1 MLFSLARRAFAIA
14 LIVTLRAPVDH
25 VRAEDRDWTRVFAF
39 EVAQSDAP
47 KQTAPDEAEKILQD
61 SKKQD
66 PETSKEI
73 AECLSQWGPQTQ
85 MTKEEWAASC
95 RRTLRYFPQSP

>member
-1 MLFSLARRAFAIA
+1 MLYSLVQRAFAIA
-14 LIVTLRAPVDH
+14 LIVALGTPGG
-25 VRAEDRDWTRVFAF
+25 RVFAF
-39 EVAQSDAP
+39 ELAQADPP
-47 KQTAPDEAEKILQD
+47 KQAVPDEAEKILQD

-73 AECLSQWGPQTQ
+73 AECMNQWGPQTQ

-95 RRTLRYFPQSP
+95 RKTLRYFPEEP